1 LSQTLQQSQTSALLL
16 RRPELINHAAA
27 IKYLVARM
35 IIRTPLGAADYLR
48 MRTEYEPEEGAKIF
62 AKRLEL
68 AEILDD
74 LYRSLFQREYEASQS
89 AMFSSAREHEFYKLV
104 SLGLFPLHIAD
115 LTRQPDKFLA
125 GIPVQG
131 QQQHN
136 WMDGCCPFEAHQLVF
151 RLVLVLRGDEPDRW
165 RDLGLTTEPA
175 PPLSRFPWSYFVK
188 ECLRQPPPLCHLPLA
203 FYTVGYKTGNVWLD
217 TLPESV
223 AWYEWSAESIA
234 KLLLHRI
241 EAERMK
247 LAVIGLDRWLE
258 EDKSRIEQVVEL
270 WDKAS
275 TKTREDLVRQQQ
287 GREAV

>member
-1 LSQTLQQSQTSALLL
+1 VTAAIQQSNTSALLL
-16 RRPELINHAAA
+16 RRPELINHRIA
-27 IKYLVARM
+27 IKHLVARM
-35 IIRTPLGAADYLR
+35 VIRTPLGAAEYLK
-48 MRTEYEPEEGAKIF
+48 MRTGYEPEEGVKIF
-62 AKRLEL
+62 NQRLDL
-68 AEILDD
+68 AETLDD

-104 SLGLFPLHIAD
+104 GLRLFPLHIAD

-136 WMDGCCPFEAHQLVF
+136 WLDGCCSFEAHQLVF
-151 RLVLVLRGDEPDRW
+151 RLVLVLNGAEYDRW
-165 RDLGLTTEPA
+165 KDLGLTKEPA

-217 TLPESV
+217 TFPESV

-241 EAERMK
+241 EAEQMK
-247 LAVIGLDRWLE
+247 LAVAGLDCWLE
-258 EDKSRIEQVVEL
+258 EDKSRIGRVVEL